1 MMHSGAGALA
11 PHRPGVV
18 LISSEEVGLADLD
31 AGSVR
36 PVELATLFT
45 AGHPELQVVAGLP
58 IPDPMIAG
66 SLDILSTD
74 SINLA
79 PDQAFVVWEPLALRL
94 DNGRVLAWVGES
106 GCHVELDSDTLQI
119 LDLLRTTRTPIDL
132 AQLVPGVEVDL
143 VLRRLVSLRLIK
155 EGQDAAIDA
164 QQSSSAEIPLQPDV
178 PDEGPDA
185 ESVAPKEHAVALSG
199 VRRRPD
205 EAESENPQQAESASA
220 TEDLAKAAGTVGH
233 DIQDGQTRSSRAS
246 GWLKRI
252 ASRTPQVEES
262 ERGQNLSPVD
272 PAAPNYTGRADPCSD
287 QFSKPGRVTAE
298 GGHGR
303 VPVIPLYYFG
313 KVIQTDGLIEPSL
326 AIGMLL
332 AYARSFDGGRLN
344 DKYDFH
350 KMLADPEVAFSR
362 WAESPVPAIF
372 VFPDYIWSVERNLAL
387 SKRIKEV
394 SPESLCLHGGPSS
407 PKYQADSLQFFID
420 NDSIDAAARGE
431 GEETF
436 ASLLDALDGDL
447 SPSGIE
453 RLETVAG
460 ITFRRRTPGREIVR
474 NPDRPRPVELA
485 SFPSPYLTGEFDEL
499 LEHDWRW
506 ATLETN
512 RGCPY
517 GCTFCDW
524 GSATSARVRKFD
536 LEQVKQEIEWIL
548 SNVSTSMILVA
559 DANFGIFAQDV
570 EIVEH
575 VVELKKKYPQ
585 LTNLVFTGL
594 AKNTVKYTQQIY
606 RLLYDANLTIISS
619 PLSIQSADDE
629 VLEAIDRKNIKLE
642 RYDDLAETFRAMSIP
657 MMTDLIIGLPGSS
670 IRSFKHDLQ
679 FCFDREIT
687 PRVFPLLMLPNSPM
701 NAPEYREKYQI
712 RCNEKGQVVS
722 TSTFDEA
729 DLRRM
734 EHLRLIFRGGDHYGV
749 LRHLFQYVQW
759 DHGVSASDLS
769 DAIDLAITGRGN
781 RYPLVAFFGRLF
793 DLYTMP
799 PVAWE
804 PFYDEI
810 IQILQETFGIE
821 VDSALR
827 SIVDLHLALAPQ
839 RGRVFPTVVRL
850 EHDFVSYRTDHLA
863 GAEAR
868 PLSSYGPAQISVDD
882 PGQVCSQRIIKNIT
896 LGDRQLEFENLF
908 WNGLDWEMSSP
919 LARRMFSNDYL
930 FSAKPDEVLVD

>member
-1 MMHSGAGALA
+1 M
-11 PHRPGVV
+11 

-36 PVELATLFT
+36 PVDLATIFT
-45 AGHPELQVVAGLP
+45 AGHPELEPIAGLP
-58 IPDPMIAG
+58 IPDPLIAV
-66 SLDILSTD
+66 SLDNLSIDTVD
-74 SINLA
+74 VP
-79 PDQAFVVWEPLALRL
+79 PDQPLVVWEPLTFRL
-94 DNGRVLAWVGES
+94 DGGRVLTWVSES
-106 GCHVELDSDTLQI
+106 GCHAELDSDSLQV
-119 LDLLRTTRTPIDL
+119 LDLLRTARTPNDL
-132 AQLVPGVEVDL
+132 EQLVPGVDIDL
-143 VLRRLVSLRLIK
+143 VSARLVSLRLIK
-155 EGQDAAIDA
+155 QGQTSTLED
-164 QQSSSAEIPLQPDV
+164 QGSSSADAV
-178 PDEGPDA
+178 PQSDGSSDEVGAGAD
-185 ESVAPKEHAVALSG
+185 APKEHAVALSG
-199 VRRRPD
+199 VRRRP
-205 EAESENPQQAESASA
+205 AAVASA
-220 TEDLAKAAGTVGH
+220 NSLHVETAGLTEEPSTDGNGASPEVQNGRTGGHRVSAWLKSISSRSHPVAAGQIAAG
-233 DIQDGQTRSSRAS
+233 QDAADQDVPESGQ
-246 GWLKRI
+246 
-252 ASRTPQVEES
+252 
-262 ERGQNLSPVD
+262 
-272 PAAPNYTGRADPCSD
+272 
-287 QFSKPGRVTAE
+287 VTA
-298 GGHGR
+298 GLVPADDAQSR
-303 VPVIPLYYFG
+303 IPVIPLYYFG
-313 KVIQTDGLIEPSL
+313 KVVQTDGLIEPSL
-326 AIGMLL
+326 AVGMLL
-332 AYARSFDGGRLN
+332 AYARTFGGGRLN
-344 DKYDFH
+344 EKYDFH
-350 KMLADPEVAFSR
+350 KMLADPETAFTR
-362 WAESPVPAIF
+362 WAESPVPAVF

-387 SKRIKEV
+387 SKRIKAI
-394 SPESLCLHGGPSS
+394 SPESLCVHGGPSS
-407 PKYQADSLQFFID
+407 PKYHADSLQFFAD
-420 NDSIDAAARGE
+420 NDSVDAAARGE

-436 ASLLDALDGDL
+436 AALLDALDGDL
-447 SPSGIE
+447 SPSGVD
-453 RLETVAG
+453 RLESVTG
-460 ITFRRRTPGREIVR
+460 ITFRRRTAGREIVR

-485 SFPSPYLTGEFDEL
+485 TFPSPYLTGEFDEL

-536 LEQVKQEIEWIL
+536 LEQVKDEIEWIL

-559 DANFGIFAQDV
+559 DANFGIFARDV

-575 VVELKKKYPQ
+575 VIELKKTYPQ

-619 PLSIQSADDE
+619 PLSIQSADEE
-629 VLEAIDRKNIKLE
+629 VLEAVDRKNIKLE

-712 RCNEKGQVVS
+712 KCNEKGQVVS

-749 LRHLFQYVQW
+749 LRYLFQYIQW
-759 DHGVSASDLS
+759 DHGILASELA
-769 DAIDLAITGRGN
+769 DAIDLAIIGRGN

-810 IQILQETFGIE
+810 TQILEETFGIE

-827 SIVDLHLALAPQ
+827 SVVELHLALAPQ
-839 RGRVFPTVVRL
+839 RGRLFPTVVHL
-850 EHDFVSYRTDHLA
+850 EHDFVSYRADHLEDSEA
-863 GAEAR
+863 G
-868 PLSSYGPAQISVDD
+868 PLASYGPAEIAVDD
-882 PGQVCSQRIIKNIT
+882 PGQVCSQRLIKNVT

-930 FSAKPDEVLVD
+930 FAAKSEPALVD

>member
-1 MMHSGAGALA
+1 M
-11 PHRPGVV
+11 
-18 LISSEEVGLADLD
+18 LIGSEEVGLADLD
-31 AGSVR
+31 AGTVR
-36 PVELATLFT
+36 PVDLSTIFT
-45 AGHPELQVVAGLP
+45 AGHPELAVVAGLP
-58 IPDPMIAG
+58 LPDPVLAI
-66 SLDILSTD
+66 SLGLLSTETVD
-74 SINLA
+74 LP
-79 PDQAFVVWEPLALRL
+79 PDQPFVVWEPLALRL
-94 DNGRVLAWVGES
+94 DGGRLLAWVSES
-106 GCHVELDSDTLQI
+106 GCHAELDSDSLQV
-119 LDLLRTTRTPIDL
+119 LDLLRAAKTPIEL
-132 AQLVPGVEVDL
+132 EQLVPGVDVNL
-143 VLRRLVSLRLIK
+143 VLGRLVGLRLIK
-155 EGQDAAIDA
+155 QGQTSTLEDHG
-164 QQSSSAEIPLQPDV
+164 SSSAETTPQSDGSS
-178 PDEGPDA
+178 DEVDA
-185 ESVAPKEHAVALSG
+185 GADAPGENAVALSG
-199 VRRRPD
+199 VRRRPVV
-205 EAESENPQQAESASA
+205 ASA
-220 TEDLAKAAGTVGH
+220 NSLQTHTAVVAEESPTVSDGAGLEVQNGRTGGH
-233 DIQDGQTRSSRAS
+233 GVSA
-246 GWLKRI
+246 WLKRI
-252 ASRTPQVEES
+252 SSKSHPVAADQV
-262 ERGQNLSPVD
+262 V
-272 PAAPNYTGRADPCSD
+272 SD
-287 QFSKPGRVTAE
+287 QLVPESGQITERQAAADGAQGRI
-298 GGHGR
+298 
-303 VPVIPLYYFG
+303 PVIPLYYFG

-326 AIGMLL
+326 AVGMLL
-332 AYARSFDGGRLN
+332 AYARAFDGGRLN
-344 DKYDFH
+344 EKYDFH
-350 KMLADPEVAFSR
+350 KMLADPETAFTR

-372 VFPDYIWSVERNLAL
+372 VFPDYIWSVERNLSL
-387 SKRIKEV
+387 SKRIKAI
-394 SPESLCLHGGPSS
+394 SPESLCVHGGPSS
-407 PKYQADSLQFFID
+407 PKYHADSLQFFMD
-420 NDSIDAAARGE
+420 NDSVDAAARGE

-436 ASLLDALDGDL
+436 AALLDALDGDL
-447 SPSGIE
+447 SPSAVE
-453 RLETVAG
+453 RLENVAG
-460 ITFRRRTPGREIVR
+460 ITFRRRTPGGEIVR

-536 LEQVKQEIEWIL
+536 LDQVKAEIEWIL
-548 SNVSTSMILVA
+548 SNVSTTMILVA
-559 DANFGIFAQDV
+559 DANFGIFARDV

-575 VVELKKKYPQ
+575 VVELKKTYPQ

-619 PLSIQSADDE
+619 PLSIQSADAE
-629 VLEAIDRKNIKLE
+629 VLEAVDRKNIKLE

-712 RCNEKGQVVS
+712 KCNEKGQVVS
-722 TSTFDEA
+722 TSTFDET

-749 LRHLFQYVQW
+749 LRYLFQYIQW
-759 DHGVSASDLS
+759 DHGVLASELA
-769 DAIDLAITGRGN
+769 DAIDLAIIGRGN

-810 IQILQETFGIE
+810 IQILEETFGIDM
-821 VDSALR
+821 DSALR
-827 SIVDLHLALAPQ
+827 SVVELHLALAPQ
-839 RGRVFPTVVRL
+839 RGRVFPTVVHL
-850 EHDFVSYRTDHLA
+850 EHDFVSYRNDHLGDA
-863 GAEAR
+863 DVR
-868 PLSSYGPAQISVDD
+868 PLSSYGPTEIAVDD
-882 PGQVCSQRIIKNIT
+882 PGHVSSQRIVRNIT

-930 FSAKPDEVLVD
+930 FAAKSEPALVE